1 MVVPRIFFLYVIL
14 LYKGQKSHAKASEAK
29 NPQKGGKKAD
39 GLEKPARL
47 LRITKQSSHTLANLH
62 SDGGTQE
69 GRTIGRSPGR
79 LGEKGGGEEMVT
91 ATGYL
96 LEEVVGLTA
105 EGTKGADYK
114 GDYSHTVTGGGVPDW
129 PK

>member
-1 MVVPRIFFLYVIL
+1 MFLVYRAPETL
-14 LYKGQKSHAKASEAK
+14 KQKSLFCFH
-29 NPQKGGKKAD
+29 
-39 GLEKPARL
+39 L
-47 LRITKQSSHTLANLH
+47 LVSYVCFH
-62 SDGGTQE
+62 
-69 GRTIGRSPGR
+69 
-79 LGEKGGGEEMVT
+79 
-91 ATGYL
+91 L

>member
-1 MVVPRIFFLYVIL
+1 MAER
-14 LYKGQKSHAKASEAK
+14 
-29 NPQKGGKKAD
+29 KKDEQLGVA
-39 GLEKPARL
+39 
-47 LRITKQSSHTLANLH
+47 
-62 SDGGTQE
+62 QE
-69 GRTIGRSPGR
+69 DSGRR
-79 LGEKGGGEEMVT
+79 GGGEEMVT

-96 LEEVVGLTA
+96 LEEVIGLTA

>member
-1 MVVPRIFFLYVIL
+1 
-14 LYKGQKSHAKASEAK
+14 
-29 NPQKGGKKAD
+29 
-39 GLEKPARL
+39 
-47 LRITKQSSHTLANLH
+47 
-62 SDGGTQE
+62 
-69 GRTIGRSPGR
+69 
-79 LGEKGGGEEMVT
+79 MVT

-114 GDYSHTVTGGGVPDW
+114 GDYSHTVTGGGVLDW